1 MMNLSALDGLKSF
14 GFWSV
19 TGRLSLVIVLAAT
32 ALMLP
37 SSVGSQETAA
47 AGGYGDSLYPYVH
60 DYDQVLVYK
69 IAVDYCP
76 ANPMPPL
83 NAAQTLDVIRRIDN
97 LTRGIPKIVYL
108 VGWQYRGHDTGYPA
122 LDKVN
127 ERLKR
132 SEDANALDSLRWLMR
147 EGPKY
152 HTLVSLHVNFSDC
165 YLDDNALGP
174 YYKERDV
181 IVRNGDGTHR
191 QGYTWC
197 DHMAYRASNFRNWY
211 QDTFKEKQIGPLF
224 AMLPELAAS
233 GTLHPDAWYSI
244 DDPYYGVTDAMD
256 CEAMRQMTVY
266 VRRTYNVDLTT
277 EFDRRRPPNTDFV
290 LYHPMLWHIAWD
302 ERTPPDPM
310 KIPSYFLCGVNAK
323 TWSSSAET
331 VQSKFFGEGTPF
343 ESEVEKDPVKIP
355 GGLKSFATR
364 ALPWYYLN
372 RKLRLSFDGQTARF
386 TDDVTASYPGK
397 YLIKVGADFLQDGND
412 VCIPALWR
420 TDKEVIAYSADGYAR
435 RSWRLPEDWAGIR
448 KADVYRITL
457 DGPLLKQKSLAVAPD
472 RTVNLTLDK
481 DEGLSIVPAGADPNA
496 NPPSVLSGTVTF
508 LGEDNVTK
516 GAWKGKYGADGWAVV
531 GAGESLPSYARVQYV
546 NGAERVWNPSTRDV
560 QALEKPSGS
569 DRIAAARLAG
579 LHEIIDLGITDGGSR
594 EVSLY
599 VVDWDRAG
607 RWTVVDVIDAVSRKR
622 IDSRNLIHF
631 GSGRYL
637 KYRVSGRV
645 QFRITNVWTK
655 RCQSSPDAGF
665 SGLFFDPIR

>member
-1 MMNLSALDGLKSF
+1 MNLSSLGCWRTFSQ
-14 GFWSV
+14 GRV
-19 TGRLSLVIVLAAT
+19 TRRLSLVIVLAAA
-32 ALMLP
+32 ALVLP
-37 SSVGSQETAA
+37 SSLGSQEAGA
-47 AGGYGDSLYPYVH
+47 GGGYGDTLYPYVH
-60 DYDQVLVYK
+60 EYDQVLVYK

-132 SEDANALDSLRWLMR
+132 PEDASALDSLRWLMR

-174 YYKERDV
+174 YYKERDI

-224 AMLPELAAS
+224 AMLPELASS

-244 DDPYYGVTDAMD
+244 DDPYYAITDAMD

-331 VQSKFFGEGTPF
+331 VQSKFFGEGAPF
-343 ESEVEKDPVKIP
+343 ESEVENDPVKIP
-355 GGLKSFATR
+355 GGLKAFATR
-364 ALPWYYLN
+364 ALPWYCLN
-372 RKLRLSFDGQTARF
+372 RKLRLSFDGQSARF
-386 TDDVTASYPGK
+386 TDDVTTSYPGK
-397 YLIKVGADFLQDGND
+397 YVIKLGADFLQDGND

-420 TDKEVIAYSADGYAR
+420 TNKEVIAYSADGYAR
-435 RSWRLPEDWAGIR
+435 RSWKLPEDWAGIR
-448 KADVYRITL
+448 KSDVYRITL
-457 DGPLLKQKSLAVAPD
+457 DGPVLKQKGLIIAPD
-472 RTVNLTLDK
+472 RTVNLALDR
-481 DEGLSIVPAGADPNA
+481 DEGVSIVPAGADPNA
-496 NPPSVLSGTVTF
+496 NPSPAPSGTVAF
-508 LGEDNVTK
+508 LGEDNITK
-516 GAWKGKYGADGWAVV
+516 GAWKGKYGDDGWVVV
-531 GAGESLPSYARVQYV
+531 GAGDSLPSYARIQYV
-546 NGAERVWNPSTRDV
+546 NAAERVWNPRTQDV

-569 DRIAAARLAG
+569 DRIAAACLAG
-579 LHEIIDLGITDGGSR
+579 LHEIIDLEITGGGSR

-607 RWTVVDVIDAVSRKR
+607 RWTVVDVIDAGTRQR
-622 IDSRNLIHF
+622 LDSRNLINF

-655 RCQSSPDAGF
+655 RYQSSPDAGF
-665 SGLFFDPIR
+665 SGLFFDPAR